1 MTLLLAFLALALL
14 VSFFCSIAEAVIL
27 SVRPAYVEALQRK
40 KPSAAKALERLQANL
55 DRPLAAILTLNT
67 VAHTVGAAGVGAQA
81 AVVFGNEYLGVASAV
96 LTLLILVFSEIIPKT
111 LGAVHWQVLAPGMG
125 QVILWLT
132 RAMAPFVWFSER
144 ITRLIA
150 RSDANAST
158 VSRDEMRAMAEIGAR
173 EGVIDDKEL
182 AIVSNLLRL
191 HRLKVE
197 DIMTPA
203 SVMFAIS
210 EAETVREFFEE
221 HADTPFSRLPLFTGN
236 AHQITGYV
244 LKSDLLLAQARD
256 EFDRPIGEFKREV
269 MTLRDDI
276 SASAA
281 YDRLTRSKSHIAVLV
296 DEYGSLR
303 GLVTMEDVVET
314 LLGLE
319 IIDEADTAED
329 MQSLARERWRDR
341 MTAMGLDPDSMRP
354 GGKSR

>member
-1 MTLLLAFLALALL
+1 
-14 VSFFCSIAEAVIL
+14 
-27 SVRPAYVEALQRK
+27 
-40 KPSAAKALERLQANL
+40 
-55 DRPLAAILTLNT
+55 
-67 VAHTVGAAGVGAQA
+67 
-81 AVVFGNEYLGVASAV
+81 
-96 LTLLILVFSEIIPKT
+96 
-111 LGAVHWQVLAPGMG
+111 
-125 QVILWLT
+125 
-132 RAMAPFVWFSER
+132 MAPFVWFSER

-281 YDRLTRSKSHIAVLV
+281 YDRLTRSKSI
-296 DEYGSLR
+296 SLSWWMSTGR
-303 GLVTMEDVVET
+303 CAAWLPWKTW
-314 LLGLE
+314 
-319 IIDEADTAED
+319 
-329 MQSLARERWRDR
+329 WRR
-341 MTAMGLDPDSMRP
+341 FWGWKSSMRRTRRKTCRAWP
-354 GGKSR
+354 GNAGATA